1 MYRNCR
7 WAALS
12 MKTVAAIETDVQV
25 DTILARVADHM
36 THLAET
42 LASTETAV
50 AKHFEDVLA
59 QDDNAFQDVQ
69 NLDYLHQ
76 SMTDTAALLNTL
88 GRGCRHQ
95 AALIQHL
102 KLEATR
108 ALVRGEPAEN
118 NSTQAGD
125 IDLF

>member
-1 MYRNCR
+1 
-7 WAALS
+7 

-36 THLAET
+36 IHLAET

-88 GRGCRHQ
+88 GRGYRHQ